1 MENQKLEVIFEILYG
16 LDEAKI
22 ETNLYDKITKLEAV
36 HQRAYSIS
44 QHYPKGD
51 VYSKIMQFLATDA
64 LCEKEEPIAELE
76 KQQIA

>member
-1 MENQKLEVIFEILYG
+1 MENQKLEVIFEILYA

-51 VYSKIMQFLATDA
+51 VYSKILKRE
-64 LCEKEEPIAELE
+64 LYAESTLTRLMPYLTE
-76 KQQIA
+76 IKD